1 MREYLYKHF
10 EGECHSGFYDDITI
24 ILIDKTDSSKP
35 TRRETYWRWTLK
47 TIAPYGLNVGNGV

>member
-10 EGECHSGFYDDITI
+10 EGECHLGFYDDITI

-35 TRRETYWRWTLK
+35 TRRETYWR
-47 TIAPYGLNVGNGV
+47 